1 MRTER
6 QGEAIRSLPYR
17 PCRGDE
23 IIRDQLLRARPP
35 SGSRSERAR
44 LTIPT
49 MRYRFYTMDFEF
61 DSGKSDTN
69 KQKHGIDFTKA
80 QTLWDD
86 VDLVEIPARTS
97 DEPRSV
103 VVGKIGARHWSA
115 VITYRDACIRI
126 ISVRRSRKEEVEIY
140 EG

>member
-1 MRTER
+1 MN
-6 QGEAIRSLPYR
+6 
-17 PCRGDE
+17 
-23 IIRDQLLRARPP
+23 
-35 SGSRSERAR
+35 
-44 LTIPT
+44 
-49 MRYRFYTMDFEF
+49 FEF
-61 DSGKSDTN
+61 DSGKSDMN

-80 QTLWDD
+80 QALWDD
-86 VDLVEIPARTS
+86 ADLVEIPARTS

-103 VVGKIGARHWSA
+103 VIGKIGARYWSA